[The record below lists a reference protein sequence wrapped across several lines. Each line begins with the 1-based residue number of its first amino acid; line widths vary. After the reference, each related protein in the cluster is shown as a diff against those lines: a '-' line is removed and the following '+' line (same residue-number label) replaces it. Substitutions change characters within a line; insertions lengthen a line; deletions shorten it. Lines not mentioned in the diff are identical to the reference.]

1 MPKAR
6 TRERIRVLVADD
18 HTIFREGLCRLL
30 EAEEDMTVV
39 GEAGNGSECLT
50 LVRKLKPDI
59 LLLDLSMPDVN
70 GLTVLSELG
79 GAESSIRTIVLTAS
93 EEERDYVET
102 VRRGARG
109 IVLKAAATERL
120 LEGIRKVHQG
130 EIWIDQR
137 VAADV
142 MQAMSQPGGTRVSR
156 TGKDLLTPREGEI
169 VGLVTQGFRNKEIA
183 EKLSISE
190 QTVKNHLQNI
200 YDKLGVSDRLELAL
214 YALHHRLGGGAA

>member
-1 MPKAR
+1 MAR
-6 TRERIRVLVADD
+6 AKSRETIRVLVADD

-30 EAEEDMTVV
+30 EAEEDISVI
-39 GEAGNGSECLT
+39 GEACSGRECIELT
-50 LVRKLKPDI
+50 GKLKPDV
-59 LLLDLSMPDVN
+59 LLLDLKMPDQD

-79 GAESSIRTIVLTAS
+79 GAESQVRTIVLTAS
-93 EEERDYVET
+93 EDEQDYVET

-109 IVLKAAATERL
+109 IVLKQAATERL
-120 LEGIRKVHQG
+120 LEGIRKVHRG

-137 VAADV
+137 VAAEV
-142 MQAMSQPGGTRVSR
+142 MKAMTRPGPPLG
-156 TGKDLLTPREGEI
+156 GAGEKALLTPREAGI
-169 VGLVTQGFRNKEIA
+169 VALVTQGFRNKEIA

-214 YALHHRLGGGAA
+214 YALHHKLVPPV

>member
-1 MPKAR
+1 MGKGKNR
-6 TRERIRVLVADD
+6 DSIRVLVADD

-30 EAEEDMTVV
+30 EAEGDITVA
-39 GEAGNGSECLT
+39 GEAGSGKECLAM
-50 LVRKLKPDI
+50 VEKLKPDI
-59 LLLDLSMPDVN
+59 VLLDLSMPDQG
-70 GLTVLSELG
+70 GLSVLSELG
-79 GAESSIRTIVLTAS
+79 GAESKIRTIILTAS
-93 EEERDYVET
+93 EDERDYVES

-130 EIWIDQR
+130 EVWIDQR
-137 VAADV
+137 VAAEV
-142 MQAMSQPGGTRVSR
+142 MRAMSQPGGSRVAR

-169 VGLVTQGFRNKEIA
+169 VGLVTQGLRNKDIA
-183 EKLSISE
+183 GKLSISE

-214 YALHHRLGGGAA
+214 YAIHHKIVQTE